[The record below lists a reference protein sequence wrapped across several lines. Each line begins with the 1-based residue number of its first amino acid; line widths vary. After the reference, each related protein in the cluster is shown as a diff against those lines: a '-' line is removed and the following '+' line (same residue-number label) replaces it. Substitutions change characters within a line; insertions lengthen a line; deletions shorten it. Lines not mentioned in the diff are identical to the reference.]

1 MPEKAKTIVIAFGGN
16 AITGPKDSG
25 DIHEQFHHARV
36 AVRAIGPLIR
46 SGARVVVTHGN
57 GPQVGNALLRMEAAL
72 GQVPSRPL
80 GILVADSQG
89 GLGYMIAQVLRN
101 WLRRDGIDQ
110 AVVSIVT
117 QAVVDRADPALRAPT
132 KPVGALVSASRAAT
146 MRADGCTMVGADEKG
161 YRRLVPSPRP
171 VRIVESRAIDVML
184 ASGFLVVACGGGGV
198 PVVETEHGDLDGVDA
213 VVDKDLSSS
222 VLAVDLGADQLV
234 LLTAVDGIMEDFGTD
249 RARRIPELTVSAA
262 RTRLDAR
269 EFPEG
274 TMGPKVRGAVEF
286 VESGGREA
294 IITSFDGLEAALA
307 GHAGTRITG

>member
-1 MPEKAKTIVIAFGGN
+1 MSEQAKTIVIAFGGN
-16 AITGPKDSG
+16 AITGPQDSG

-46 SGARVVVTHGN
+46 SGSRVVVTHGN

-110 AVVSIVT
+110 TVVPIVT
-117 QAVVDRADPALRAPT
+117 QAVVDRTDPALWAPT
-132 KPVGALVSASRAAT
+132 KPVGTLVSAARALA
-146 MRADGCTMVGADEKG
+146 MRADGCTMVGDDEKG

-171 VRIVESRAIDVML
+171 TRIVESRAVETML
-184 ASGFLVVACGGGGV
+184 ASGFLVIACGGGGV

-213 VVDKDLSSS
+213 VVDKDLASS
-222 VLAVDLGADQLV
+222 VLATELGADQLV
-234 LLTAVDGIMEDFGTD
+234 LLTAVDGVMENFGTD
-249 RARRIPELTVSAA
+249 RARRIPELNVLHA
-262 RTRLDAR
+262 RARLDAG

-274 TMGPKVRGAVEF
+274 SMGPKVMGAVEF

-294 IITSFDGLEAALA
+294 IITSFDALDTALA
-307 GHAGTRITG
+307 GKAGTRITR